1 MALLAE
7 SLVDEWLNRAGFFT
21 VRGIKHG
28 VGEIDLLG
36 VRPAKAGLEAW
47 HVEVQASFRPISY
60 IAPLPDDAPKGFA
73 KSKMSMKVRPPDL
86 VERAAAAWVE
96 KKFKS
101 KSKCVTRAAAW
112 AGLNWKFVLVHAAV
126 RWPAEVEAIS
136 RNGVEVI
143 PLHRVLCELGQSES
157 PGLRGSAGTDLSEV
171 IEYFYRHSAT
181 DTQSRAEQGATVDR
195 RPQPS

>member
-36 VRPAKAGLEAW
+36 VRPRMSALEAW

-60 IAPLPDDAPKGFA
+60 IAPLPDEAREGFA
-73 KSKMSMKVRPPDL
+73 KSRTSMKVRPPEL

-96 KKFKS
+96 KKFRS
-101 KSKCVTRAAAW
+101 KSKRAARETAW
-112 AGLNWKFVLVHAAV
+112 PGMEWKYILVHAAV
-126 RWPAEVEAIS
+126 RYRAEVEAIA
-136 RNGVEVI
+136 RIGVEVI
-143 PLHRVLCELGQSES
+143 PLYRVLLELGQSETS
-157 PGLRGSAGTDLSEV
+157 GIRGSAGTDLSEI
-171 IEYFYRHSAT
+171 IEYFYQHSGVAT
-181 DTQSRAEQGATVDR
+181 GRRA
-195 RPQPS
+195 

>member
-36 VRPAKAGLEAW
+36 VRPGKPGLEAW

-60 IAPLPDDAPKGFA
+60 IAPLPDDAREGFA
-73 KSKMSMKVRPPDL
+73 KSRTSMKERPPDL
-86 VERAAAAWVE
+86 VKRAATAWVE
-96 KKFKS
+96 KKYTS
-101 KSKCVTRAAAW
+101 KSKRTMRAAAW
-112 AGLNWKFVLVHAAV
+112 PGLDWKFVLVHAKV
-126 RWPAEVEAIS
+126 RWPDELEAIA

-143 PLHRVLCELGQSES
+143 PLHRVLSELGRSEGS
-157 PGLRGSAGTDLSEV
+157 GLRGSAGTDLSEV
-171 IEYFYRHSAT
+171 IEYFYRHSAERNPR
-181 DTQSRAEQGATVDR
+181 QAEPAAAADR
-195 RPQPS
+195 RRR

>member
-36 VRPAKAGLEAW
+36 VRPRISALEAW

-60 IAPLPDDAPKGFA
+60 IASLPDEAREGFA
-73 KSKMSMKVRPPDL
+73 KSRTSMKVRPPEL
-86 VERAAAAWVE
+86 IERAAAAWVE

-101 KSKCVTRAAAW
+101 KSKRVARETAW
-112 AGLNWKFVLVHAAV
+112 PGMKWKYILVHAAV
-126 RWPAEVEAIS
+126 RWPVEVEAIA

-143 PLHRVLCELGQSES
+143 PLYRVLMELGQSGAS
-157 PGLRGSAGTDLSEV
+157 GIRGDAGTDLSEI
-171 IEYFYRHSAT
+171 IEYYYHNSGVAT
-181 DTQSRAEQGATVDR
+181 GRNS
-195 RPQPS
+195 